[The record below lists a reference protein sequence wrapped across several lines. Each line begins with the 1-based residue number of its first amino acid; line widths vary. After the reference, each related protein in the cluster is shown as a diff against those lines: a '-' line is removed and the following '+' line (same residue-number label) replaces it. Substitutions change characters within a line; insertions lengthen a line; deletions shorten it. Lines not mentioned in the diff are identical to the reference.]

1 MFEKIKSKICDLE
14 EKERRKIYEAA
25 FSFQVVEPLKYSE
38 LMEIIQYIPLRDDIK
53 IHLSTENDE
62 VFTFDRKSRSGDY
75 EHFIR
80 DLFDDEIVFAKLE
93 INKKFQNKHFSIYY
107 FEKFVEDMMG
117 LSTEEVMKIFAA
129 FLKESDEYIVFDMF
143 DNPNVFYTKTM
154 FFVPLE
160 NNEISMEFDRE
171 QRLQDCREVSYFYN
185 QDIYE
190 LLPDDFKIIVDY
202 KDNPF
207 TSMFQKI
214 ETILSLCMVTSNSSI
229 WQDKL
234 KVQIMGQRS
243 VDYTFK
249 LNEIEGTPVLYKV
262 YDWIYAGGNAMD
274 KAILARNIICLHCKY
289 EPLLKMDLKVLAS
302 IQSNYNLYLKENV
315 SQYLEL
321 KNKVAEFIS
330 EIISKTGEYATEM
343 LDKFKTNLM
352 AIFVFLFT
360 VVIANIVS
368 DQPLDNIF
376 TRDITMILELVLAGS
391 LVYLI
396 ISYLQSK
403 YQMSRVYDSY
413 DKLKESYRNILTDDD
428 IRECF
433 HNDQLITDMKDAIRK
448 SQIRYS
454 MLWFG
459 FLILLLVCLEKVSES
474 PIIISLFND
483 IIEMMEKIYNNTH

>member
-1 MFEKIKSKICDLE
+1 M
-14 EKERRKIYEAA
+14 
-25 FSFQVVEPLKYSE
+25 
-38 LMEIIQYIPLRDDIK
+38 
-53 IHLSTENDE
+53 
-62 VFTFDRKSRSGDY
+62 
-75 EHFIR
+75 
-80 DLFDDEIVFAKLE
+80 
-93 INKKFQNKHFSIYY
+93 
-107 FEKFVEDMMG
+107 
-117 LSTEEVMKIFAA
+117 
-129 FLKESDEYIVFDMF
+129 
-143 DNPNVFYTKTM
+143 
-154 FFVPLE
+154 E

-202 KDNPF
+202 NDNPF
-207 TSMFQKI
+207 TSTFQKI

-243 VDYTFK
+243 VDYTLK

-360 VVIANIVS
+360 VIIANIVS
-368 DQPLDNIF
+368 DQPLNNIF

-428 IRECF
+428 IQECF
-433 HNDQLITDMKDAIRK
+433 HNDQLITDMKDTIRK

-474 PIIISLFND
+474 PIIISLF
-483 IIEMMEKIYNNTH
+483 